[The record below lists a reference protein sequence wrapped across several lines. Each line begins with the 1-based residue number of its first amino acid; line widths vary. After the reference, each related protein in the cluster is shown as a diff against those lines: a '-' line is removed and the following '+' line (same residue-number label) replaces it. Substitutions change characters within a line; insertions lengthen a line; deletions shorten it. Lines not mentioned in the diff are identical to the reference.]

1 MNHPLTPELAIAQV
15 MAGNSVESSTHDCYY
30 FNGSFIICNGLVYHS
45 HLLPSGLYR
54 ILGTR

>member
-1 MNHPLTPELAIAQV
+1 MTYPLTSELALTQI

-30 FNGSFIICNGLVYHS
+30 FNGSFLICNGLVYHS
-45 HLLPSGLYR
+45 HPLPSGMYR

>member
-1 MNHPLTPELAIAQV
+1 MIYTLTPELALAQV

-30 FNGSFIICNGLVYHS
+30 FNGSFLIRNGLVYHS
-45 HLLPSGLYR
+45 HSLPSDSFR